1 MASGSFQ
8 LKLMV
13 EDEKIDTA
21 VKFYISAFG
30 ALVVNHFTDPD
41 DHHVYELLLAVKK
54 PTDLGAQLVGEI
66 LANDDARIEAKVT
79 DPFGFHWVF
88 ISL

>member
-1 MASGSFQ
+1 
-8 LKLMV
+8 MV

-41 DHHVYELLLAVKK
+41 DHHVYELLLAGTKVSIFGIFEE
-54 PTDLGAQLVGEI
+54 TSLGINA
-66 LANDDARIEAKVT
+66 
-79 DPFGFHWVF
+79 VF
-88 ISL
+88 